1 MNKNPRIAAA
11 AINTALFHIGSKLRR
26 AHKKMNGSRVVI
38 KGGSAVI
45 VVSSVDCMAADT
57 EGISTWD
64 SRTSPLGLAETAR
77 GAVSGNPFGWAV
89 IVSVAARA
97 SARLAATAR

>member
-1 MNKNPRIAAA
+1 MNNNPRIAAA

-26 AHKKMNGSRVVI
+26 APEKMNGRKVAI
-38 KGGSAVI
+38 KGSAVI
-45 VVSSVDCMAADT
+45 VVSSVDCEATDT
-57 EGISTWD
+57 EGISTCD

-77 GAVSGNPFGWAV
+77 GAVSGNPFGMAV
-89 IVSVAARA
+89 IVSVARA

>member
-1 MNKNPRIAAA
+1 MNNNPRIAAA

-26 AHKKMNGSRVVI
+26 APEKMYGRQVAI
-38 KGGSAVI
+38 KGSAVI
-45 VVSSVDCMAADT
+45 VVSSVDCTAPDS
-57 EGISTWD
+57 EGISTCG

-97 SARLAATAR
+97 FARLAATAR

>member
-1 MNKNPRIAAA
+1 MNNNPRIAAA
-11 AINTALFHIGSKLRR
+11 AINTALFHIGSKLRS
-26 AHKKMNGSRVVI
+26 APEKMNGRKVAI
-38 KGGSAVI
+38 KGSAAI
-45 VVSSVDCMAADT
+45 VVSSVDCMATGA
-57 EGISTWD
+57 EGISTCD

-77 GAVSGNPFGWAV
+77 GVVSGNPFGWAV

>member
-1 MNKNPRIAAA
+1 MNNNPRIAAA

-26 AHKKMNGSRVVI
+26 APEKMNGRRVVI
-38 KGGSAVI
+38 KGSAVI
-45 VVSSVDCMAADT
+45 VVFSVDCLAADT

-64 SRTSPLGLAETAR
+64 SRTSPLGLGETAR

-89 IVSVAARA
+89 IVLVAARA
-97 SARLAATAR
+97 SARLAAAAR

>member
-1 MNKNPRIAAA
+1 MNNNPRIAAA

-26 AHKKMNGSRVVI
+26 APEKMNGRRVVT
-38 KGGSAVI
+38 KGSAVI
-45 VVSSVDCMAADT
+45 VVSSVDCMATDT

-64 SRTSPLGLAETAR
+64 SRTSPLGLADAAR

-89 IVSVAARA
+89 IVSIAARG

>member
-26 AHKKMNGSRVVI
+26 APEKMNGRKVAI
-38 KGGSAVI
+38 KGSAVT
-45 VVSSVDCMAADT
+45 VVSFGDCMATDT
-57 EGISTWD
+57 EGISTCD
-64 SRTSPLGLAETAR
+64 SRTSPLGLAEAAR
-77 GAVSGNPFGWAV
+77 GAVSGNPFARGV
-89 IVSVAARA
+89 IVSAAARA